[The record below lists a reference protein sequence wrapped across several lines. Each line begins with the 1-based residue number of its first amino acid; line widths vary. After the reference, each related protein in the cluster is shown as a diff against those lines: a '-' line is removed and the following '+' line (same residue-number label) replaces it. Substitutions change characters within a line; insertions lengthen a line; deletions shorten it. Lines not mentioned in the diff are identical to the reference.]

1 MVDIVA
7 CKLKFQPSEDLNS
20 SEARQTSGQLNK
32 LLISNIKKIKIDNIK
47 GGGRLL
53 LFLKWSWKV
62 SEKMSFVFR
71 PEQ

>member
-47 GGGRLL
+47 GGGGTTA
-53 LFLKWSWKV
+53 FSKV
-62 SEKMSFVFR
+62 VMEGV
-71 PEQ
+71 

>member
-47 GGGRLL
+47 GGGETTD
-53 LFLKWSWKV
+53 F
-62 SEKMSFVFR
+62 
-71 PEQ
+71 